1 MTGFHDYVNNGDCA
15 VVADELDSYLDEKV
29 ISRMEDFNILSW
41 WKTNA
46 NRYPTLAR
54 IARNIL
60 AISITTVASES
71 AFSTNGRVVSSYRK
85 KLHPSTLEALMCCQ
99 TKLGSGSSR
108 LRECLGSCGDWL
120 VRYWRSASDSS
131 SETETDI
138 MEIDSP
144 PDFSPPKPRD
154 RIVRRLINIGVPEEF
169 LDYSGIVNFAKNDK
183 SRIPE
188 LVSTILPPDEEVAE
202 VIQDAKAKNK
212 KVSVGPNMKGR
223 FRESMLWLQWLMFE
237 REPEKVLRKL
247 SKIGQRGVCGAVW
260 GNNDIAYR
268 CRTCEHDPTCAICVP
283 CFQNGNHKEHD
294 YSIIYTGGGCCDC
307 GDVTAWKRE
316 GFCSRHKGAEQIQ
329 PLPEKYANSAAPVLD
344 ALFIYWENKLSLA
357 ESVGQE
363 NPRASDHVAER
374 RKLANELTFAVVE
387 MLLEFCKNSES
398 LLSFVS
404 KRVISVI
411 GLLDILVRAE
421 RFSSDVVVRKLHELL
436 LKLLGEPI
444 FKYEFAKVF
453 LSYYPVFVKDAIR
466 EHSDDTIKK
475 YPLLSTF
482 SVQIFTVP
490 TLTPRLVKEM
500 NLLEM
505 LLGCLREIF
514 DSCAG
519 DDSCLQVAKWANLYE
534 TTNRVIGDIRF
545 VMSHAAV
552 SKYATHEQLNISK
565 AWMKLLTFVQ
575 GMNPQKRE
583 TGIHIREENEY
594 MHLPLV
600 LDHSIAN
607 IQPLLVD
614 GAFSSAVAEETR
626 YDFSMYKQDI
636 GDGDSLRHAKVG
648 RLSQESSVCGAMGRS
663 SLSASTLK
671 ADDVIFDAV
680 SDVLLPHSV
689 TWLAH
694 ECLRAMENWL
704 GVDDRSVSVN
714 DILSPNASRISGS
727 NFVALKKTLSKIKKG
742 KSIFSRLAGSSEV
755 TAGIQESG
763 DLDNATSMG
772 KESKITIS
780 GERDTASWR
789 SAGFNDS
796 EMEGE
801 CATELD
807 NLHVLSLCYWPDI
820 TYDVSSQDV
829 SVHIPLHRLLS
840 LIIQKALRRCYGE
853 SAASESADTG
863 AENPLSAVSLDFF
876 GHILG
881 GCHPYGFS
889 AFVMEHPLRIRVFC
903 AQVHAGMWRRNGDAA
918 LSSCE
923 WYRAVRW
930 SEQGLELDL
939 FLLQCCA
946 ALAPADLYE
955 PILVQEML
963 TLIIQILQERRFCG
977 LTTAESL
984 KRELVHRLAI
994 GDATHSQLVKSL
1006 PRDLSKFDQLQEIL
1020 DAVAMYSHPSGFNQG
1035 MYSLRWSYWKELDIY
1050 HPRWSS
1056 RDLQVAEE
1064 RYLRFCSVSALTA
1077 QLPRWTKIY
1086 YPLES
1091 IAGIATCKVVL
1102 QVIRAVLFYAVF
1114 TDNPTD
1120 SRAPYGVL
1128 LTALHLLAL
1137 ALDVC
1142 FQKKKSGDQ
1151 SCDIGGSTPILDF
1164 ASEEI
1169 AEGLNNGAGKQSLLS
1184 LLVFLMG
1191 MYKKDGADNFLEA
1204 GNCNLSSV
1212 IESLLK
1218 KFAEIDSRCMTKLQ
1232 QLAPEIVSHLSQSLP
1247 RDDTSGSFSASD
1259 SEKRK
1264 AKARERQA
1272 AILEKMKAEQFKF
1285 LSSISSNIEDAP
1297 KSAPE
1302 VTNYDAEHVS
1312 EESVQD
1318 VCALC
1323 HDPNSR
1329 TPVSYL
1335 ILLQKSRLLSFVDRG
1350 SPSWDQDQWL
1360 GKECGTISANNMVNQ
1375 FGTNT
1380 PSSALGVISS
1390 CQLAQVAEEAV
1401 NQFAYNGKPE
1411 EVNAV
1416 LEFVKAQFPSLR
1428 NIPIPF
1434 TFSNGRKCTASS
1446 MEMFEQDLYLSICR
1460 EMRKNM
1466 TYPDLM
1472 KEDEECSVAEGGLKN
1487 RGNSDSFLLG
1497 KYVASISKEMRENA
1511 SASEVSRGDRIAAES
1526 LVYDGFG
1533 PIDCDGIHLSSCGHA
1548 VHQGCLDRYV
1558 SSLKE
1563 RQVLPTTE
1571 GNLILLLNARDLLI
1585 TWLFSISQDDLLENV
1600 DKVLEW
1606 AILIGFALLCFLFE
1620 SFHYGEFLCPVCRQ
1634 LANSVLPALPWDLQ
1648 RINEQPTVSGVG
1660 LSLDSN
1666 SSFTTREE
1674 NTSLQLQQAVSLLQ
1688 SASNVVG
1695 KADVIESFPLLKNEI
1710 MASNVEAV
1718 SRRMCKMYFQNKL
1731 DKFFGSARVNPSLI
1745 MWDALKYSLMSME
1758 IAARSEKTS
1767 TTPIYDV
1774 NALDKEL
1781 KSSSGFVLSLL
1792 LKVVQSMRSKNSL
1805 HVLQRFRGIQLFAES
1820 ICSGTSIDNPGGRCK
1835 RGGTCPVTSIPLH
1848 VIFLRVV
1855 LFVPCNMLSIL
1866 KHADVEV
1873 SYPDI
1878 QFWNRASDPVLARD
1892 PFSSLM
1898 WVLFCLPC
1906 QFILCKESLLSL
1918 VHVFYAV
1925 TLSQAVLSCC
1935 GKLQSKV
1942 NELGFSDSLISDI
1955 SKLLGE
1961 FGSAQEYFVS
1971 NYIDPSCDIK
1981 DMIRRLSFPYLRRCA
1996 LLWKLLNSTVPPPFS
2011 DRDHVL
2017 ARSSHGISDMMDS
2030 SDDALSDLKEIQ
2042 EVEKMFKIPSLDVIL
2057 KDEVLRSLVL
2067 KWFHH
2072 FSKEFEV
2079 HRFQHVL
2086 YSTPAVPFKLMCL
2099 PHLYQDLLQSVALI
2113 ASLFLM
2119 NLLCACYVVDYVPQA
2134 GSHAAGEQLYSYF
2147 YNSSIAYFYLEGKA
2161 VVKAMQWPV
2170 VLRTTILLQR
2180 CARQAPWPSPYLD
2193 AFGEEDI
2200 EMHRGKP
2207 LYLNEER
2214 YAALTYMGKKM
2225 VLRNPKIA
2233 KLLVFNF
2240 MENKLRILDAGA
2252 LQIFISLNLNEFGVH
2267 RRSAAGK
2274 YTSSAPLNGCT
2285 VICKA

>member
-1 MTGFHDYVNNGDCA
+1 
-15 VVADELDSYLDEKV
+15 
-29 ISRMEDFNILSW
+29 
-41 WKTNA
+41 
-46 NRYPTLAR
+46 
-54 IARNIL
+54 
-60 AISITTVASES
+60 
-71 AFSTNGRVVSSYRK
+71 
-85 KLHPSTLEALMCCQ
+85 
-99 TKLGSGSSR
+99 
-108 LRECLGSCGDWL
+108 
-120 VRYWRSASDSS
+120 
-131 SETETDI
+131 
-138 MEIDSP
+138 
-144 PDFSPPKPRD
+144 
-154 RIVRRLINIGVPEEF
+154 
-169 LDYSGIVNFAKNDK
+169 
-183 SRIPE
+183 
-188 LVSTILPPDEEVAE
+188 
-202 VIQDAKAKNK
+202 
-212 KVSVGPNMKGR
+212 
-223 FRESMLWLQWLMFE
+223 
-237 REPEKVLRKL
+237 
-247 SKIGQRGVCGAVW
+247 
-260 GNNDIAYR
+260 
-268 CRTCEHDPTCAICVP
+268 
-283 CFQNGNHKEHD
+283 
-294 YSIIYTGGGCCDC
+294 
-307 GDVTAWKRE
+307 
-316 GFCSRHKGAEQIQ
+316 
-329 PLPEKYANSAAPVLD
+329 
-344 ALFIYWENKLSLA
+344 
-357 ESVGQE
+357 
-363 NPRASDHVAER
+363 
-374 RKLANELTFAVVE
+374 
-387 MLLEFCKNSES
+387 
-398 LLSFVS
+398 
-404 KRVISVI
+404 
-411 GLLDILVRAE
+411 
-421 RFSSDVVVRKLHELL
+421 
-436 LKLLGEPI
+436 
-444 FKYEFAKVF
+444 
-453 LSYYPVFVKDAIR
+453 
-466 EHSDDTIKK
+466 
-475 YPLLSTF
+475 
-482 SVQIFTVP
+482 
-490 TLTPRLVKEM
+490 
-500 NLLEM
+500 
-505 LLGCLREIF
+505 
-514 DSCAG
+514 
-519 DDSCLQVAKWANLYE
+519 
-534 TTNRVIGDIRF
+534 
-545 VMSHAAV
+545 
-552 SKYATHEQLNISK
+552 
-565 AWMKLLTFVQ
+565 
-575 GMNPQKRE
+575 
-583 TGIHIREENEY
+583 
-594 MHLPLV
+594 
-600 LDHSIAN
+600 
-607 IQPLLVD
+607 
-614 GAFSSAVAEETR
+614 
-626 YDFSMYKQDI
+626 
-636 GDGDSLRHAKVG
+636 
-648 RLSQESSVCGAMGRS
+648 
-663 SLSASTLK
+663 
-671 ADDVIFDAV
+671 
-680 SDVLLPHSV
+680 
-689 TWLAH
+689 
-694 ECLRAMENWL
+694 
-704 GVDDRSVSVN
+704 
-714 DILSPNASRISGS
+714 
-727 NFVALKKTLSKIKKG
+727 
-742 KSIFSRLAGSSEV
+742 
-755 TAGIQESG
+755 
-763 DLDNATSMG
+763 
-772 KESKITIS
+772 
-780 GERDTASWR
+780 
-789 SAGFNDS
+789 
-796 EMEGE
+796 
-801 CATELD
+801 
-807 NLHVLSLCYWPDI
+807 
-820 TYDVSSQDV
+820 
-829 SVHIPLHRLLS
+829 
-840 LIIQKALRRCYGE
+840 
-853 SAASESADTG
+853 
-863 AENPLSAVSLDFF
+863 
-876 GHILG
+876 
-881 GCHPYGFS
+881 
-889 AFVMEHPLRIRVFC
+889 
-903 AQVHAGMWRRNGDAA
+903 
-918 LSSCE
+918 
-923 WYRAVRW
+923 
-930 SEQGLELDL
+930 
-939 FLLQCCA
+939 
-946 ALAPADLYE
+946 
-955 PILVQEML
+955 ML

-1114 TDNPTD
+1114 TDKPTD

-1380 PSSALGVISS
+1380 PSSGLGVISS

-1411 EVNAV
+1411 EVNSV

-1487 RGNSDSFLLG
+1487 RWNSDSFLLG

-1563 RQVLPTTE
+1563 RYNRRIIFE
-1571 GNLILLLNARDLLI
+1571 GGHI
-1585 TWLFSISQDDLLENV
+1585 V
-1600 DKVLEW
+1600 DPDQ
-1606 AILIGFALLCFLFE
+1606 
-1620 SFHYGEFLCPVCRQ
+1620 GEFLCPVCRQ

-1660 LSLDSN
+1660 LSLDSS

-1674 NTSLQLQQAVSLLQ
+1674 NTSFQLQQAVSLLQ

-1695 KADVIESFPLLKNEI
+1695 KADVIESFPLMKNEI

-1767 TTPIYDV
+1767 MTPIYDV
-1774 NALDKEL
+1774 NALDREL

-1835 RGGTCPVTSIPLH
+1835 RGG
-1848 VIFLRVV
+1848 
-1855 LFVPCNMLSIL
+1855 NMLSIL

-2086 YSTPAVPFKLMCL
+2086 YSTPAVPFKLMRL
-2099 PHLYQDLLQSVALI
+2099 PYLYQDLLQRYIKQCCSDCKSVLDEPALC
-2113 ASLFLM
+2113 
-2119 NLLCACYVVDYVPQA
+2119 LLCGRLCSPSWKPCCSCQ
-2134 GSHAAGEQLYSYF
+2134 SHAMACGAGTGVFLL
-2147 YNSSIAYFYLEGKA
+2147 IR
-2161 VVKAMQWPV
+2161 
-2170 VLRTTILLQR
+2170 RTTILLQR

-2214 YAALTYMGKKM
+2214 NAALTYMVASHGLDRSSK
-2225 VLRNPKIA
+2225 VLSQTTIGGFF
-2233 KLLVFNF
+2233 LV
-2240 MENKLRILDAGA
+2240 
-2252 LQIFISLNLNEFGVH
+2252 
-2267 RRSAAGK
+2267 
-2274 YTSSAPLNGCT
+2274 
-2285 VICKA
+2285 

>member
-1 MTGFHDYVNNGDCA
+1 
-15 VVADELDSYLDEKV
+15 
-29 ISRMEDFNILSW
+29 
-41 WKTNA
+41 
-46 NRYPTLAR
+46 
-54 IARNIL
+54 
-60 AISITTVASES
+60 
-71 AFSTNGRVVSSYRK
+71 
-85 KLHPSTLEALMCCQ
+85 MC
-99 TKLGSGSSR
+99 
-108 LRECLGSCGDWL
+108 
-120 VRYWRSASDSS
+120 YWRSASDSS
-131 SETETDI
+131 SETETETDI

-144 PDFSPPKPRD
+144 PDFTPPKPRD
-154 RIVRRLINIGVPEEF
+154 RIVRRLINIGVAEEF

-183 SRIPE
+183 SRISE

-212 KVSVGPNMKGR
+212 VSMGPNMEWG
-223 FRESMLWLQWLMFE
+223 FRESMVWLQWLMFE

-283 CFQNGNHKEHD
+283 CFQNGNHKDHD

-316 GFCSRHKGAEQIQ
+316 GFCSKHKGAEQIQ
-329 PLPEKYANSAAPVLD
+329 PLPQKYANSAAPVLD
-344 ALFIYWENKLSLA
+344 ALFIYWENKLSSA

-404 KRVISVI
+404 KRVISIV

-421 RFSSDVVVRKLHELL
+421 RFLIVVVKKLHELL

-453 LSYYPVFVKDAIR
+453 LSYYPVFVNDAIR
-466 EHSDDTIKK
+466 ECSDDTIKK

-505 LLGCLREIF
+505 LLGCLRDIF
-514 DSCAG
+514 VSCAG

-545 VMSHAAV
+545 VMSHVAV
-552 SKYATHEQLNISK
+552 SKYATHDQLDISK
-565 AWMKLLTFVQ
+565 TWMKLLAFVQ
-575 GMNPQKRE
+575 GMNPQKKE

-614 GAFSSAVAEETR
+614 GAFSSAVGEETR
-626 YDFSMYKQDI
+626 CDFNMYKQDI

-671 ADDVIFDAV
+671 ADDVLYDAV

-694 ECLRAMENWL
+694 ECLRAMEKWL
-704 GVDDRSVSVN
+704 GVNDRSISLN
-714 DILSPNASRISGS
+714 DVLSPNASRISGS

-742 KSIFSRLAGSSEV
+742 KSIFSRLAGSSDITV
-755 TAGIQESG
+755 GIQESG
-763 DLDNATSMG
+763 DLENATSMG

-780 GERDTASWR
+780 GERGTASCR
-789 SAGFNDS
+789 SAGFSDS
-796 EMEGE
+796 GMEGE

-807 NLHVLSLCYWPDI
+807 NLHVLSLRYWPDI
-820 TYDVSSQDV
+820 MYDVSSQDV

-840 LIIQKALRRCYGE
+840 LIVQKALRRCYGE
-853 SAASESADTG
+853 SAASDSAGTG

-903 AQVHAGMWRRNGDAA
+903 AQVHAGMWRKNGDAA

-946 ALAPADLYE
+946 ALAPADLYVNRIIERFGLSNYLSLNLEQPSEYE

-1006 PRDLSKFDQLQEIL
+1006 PRDLSKIDRLQEIL
-1020 DAVAMYSHPSGFNQG
+1020 DMVAFYSNPSGFNQG
-1035 MYSLRWSYWKELDIY
+1035 MYSLRWTYWKELDIY

-1114 TDNPTD
+1114 TDKSTD

-1142 FQKKKSGDQ
+1142 FQKSKFGDQ
-1151 SCDIGGSTPILDF
+1151 SCDIGGSTPLLDF
-1164 ASEEI
+1164 ADEEI
-1169 AEGLNNGAGKQSLLS
+1169 AEGLNNGTGKQSLLS

-1204 GNCNLSSV
+1204 GNCNLSSL

-1247 RDDTSGSFSASD
+1247 RDYNSGPFSASD

-1264 AKARERQA
+1264 TKARERQA

-1285 LSSISSNIEDAP
+1285 LSSISSTIEDAP

-1302 VTNYDAEHVS
+1302 VTNYDAEHGS

-1350 SPSWDQDQWL
+1350 SPSWDQDHWL
-1360 GKECGTISANNMVNQ
+1360 GKEHGTITANNKVEQ
-1375 FGTNT
+1375 FQTNT
-1380 PSSALGVISS
+1380 ASGLGVISS
-1390 CQLAQVAEEAV
+1390 CQLAQIAEDAV

-1416 LEFVKAQFPSLR
+1416 LEFVKDQFPLLR
-1428 NIPIPF
+1428 NIQVPF
-1434 TFSNGRKCTASS
+1434 TFSNGRKSTAST

-1460 EMRKNM
+1460 ETHKN
-1466 TYPDLM
+1466 TTCPDLM
-1472 KEDEECSVAEGGLKN
+1472 EEDEECSSAEGDLKN
-1487 RGNSDSFLLG
+1487 RGNSESFLLG
-1497 KYVASISKEMRENA
+1497 KYVASISKEMRENP
-1511 SASEVSRGDRIAAES
+1511 SASEVSRSDRIAAES
-1526 LVYDGFG
+1526 SAYDGFG

-1563 RQVLPTTE
+1563 RYNRRIIFE
-1571 GNLILLLNARDLLI
+1571 GGHI
-1585 TWLFSISQDDLLENV
+1585 V
-1600 DKVLEW
+1600 DPDQ
-1606 AILIGFALLCFLFE
+1606 
-1620 SFHYGEFLCPVCRQ
+1620 GEFLCPVCRQ

-1648 RINEQPTVSGVG
+1648 RISKQPTVSGVG
-1660 LSLDSN
+1660 LSPDSN
-1666 SSFTTREE
+1666 SSVTPREE
-1674 NTSLQLQQAVSLLQ
+1674 ISSLQLQQAVSLLQ

-1695 KADVIESFPLLKNEI
+1695 KAVIESFPLMKIES

-1718 SRRMCKMYFQNKL
+1718 SRRMCKMLFQNKQ
-1731 DKFFGSARVNPSLI
+1731 DKLLGSARISPSLI

-1767 TTPIYDV
+1767 MTPIYDI
-1774 NALDKEL
+1774 NALDKEF

-1820 ICSGTSIDNPGGRCK
+1820 VSSGTSIDNPGGRCK
-1835 RGGTCPVTSIPLH
+1835 RGG
-1848 VIFLRVV
+1848 
-1855 LFVPCNMLSIL
+1855 NMLSIL

-1906 QFILCKESLLSL
+1906 QFIFCNESLLSL

-1925 TLSQAVLSCC
+1925 TISQAVLSCC

-1942 NELGFSDSLISDI
+1942 NELGVFDSLISDI

-1971 NYIDPSCDIK
+1971 NYVDPSCDIK

-1996 LLWKLLNSTVPPPFS
+1996 LLWKLLNSTVPPPFT

-2017 ARSSHGISDMMDS
+2017 DRSSHGISDMMDS
-2030 SDDALSDLKEIQ
+2030 SDDVLSDLKEIK

-2057 KDEVLRSLVL
+2057 KDQVLRSLVL

-2072 FSKEFEV
+2072 FFKEFEI
-2079 HRFQHVL
+2079 HRFQRVL
-2086 YSTPAVPFKLMCL
+2086 HSTPAVPFKLMRL
-2099 PHLYQDLLQSVALI
+2099 PHLYQDLLQRYIKQCCPDCKSVLDEPALC
-2113 ASLFLM
+2113 
-2119 NLLCACYVVDYVPQA
+2119 LLCGRLCSPSWNSCCRENGCQ
-2134 GSHAAGEQLYSYF
+2134 SHAMACGAGTGVFLL
-2147 YNSSIAYFYLEGKA
+2147 IR
-2161 VVKAMQWPV
+2161 
-2170 VLRTTILLQR
+2170 RTTILLQR

-2214 YAALTYMGKKM
+2214 YAALTYMVASHGLDRSSK
-2225 VLRNPKIA
+2225 VLSQTTIGGFF
-2233 KLLVFNF
+2233 LV
-2240 MENKLRILDAGA
+2240 
-2252 LQIFISLNLNEFGVH
+2252 
-2267 RRSAAGK
+2267 
-2274 YTSSAPLNGCT
+2274 
-2285 VICKA
+2285 

>member
-1 MTGFHDYVNNGDCA
+1 
-15 VVADELDSYLDEKV
+15 
-29 ISRMEDFNILSW
+29 
-41 WKTNA
+41 
-46 NRYPTLAR
+46 
-54 IARNIL
+54 
-60 AISITTVASES
+60 
-71 AFSTNGRVVSSYRK
+71 
-85 KLHPSTLEALMCCQ
+85 
-99 TKLGSGSSR
+99 
-108 LRECLGSCGDWL
+108 
-120 VRYWRSASDSS
+120 
-131 SETETDI
+131 

-154 RIVRRLINIGVPEEF
+154 RIVRRLMNIGVPEEF

-188 LVSTILPPDEEVAE
+188 LVSTIMPPDEEVAE

-223 FRESMLWLQWLMFE
+223 FRESMSWLQWLMFE

-260 GNNDIAYR
+260 GNDDIAYR

-421 RFSSDVVVRKLHELL
+421 MFSSDVVVRKLHELL

-583 TGIHIREENEY
+583 TGILIREENEY

-614 GAFSSAVAEETR
+614 GAFSSAVSEETR

-689 TWLAH
+689 TWVAH

-796 EMEGE
+796 QMEGE

-853 SAASESADTG
+853 SAALESADTG

-881 GCHPYGFS
+881 GCHPYGFA

-946 ALAPADLYE
+946 ALAPADLYVNRIIERFGLSNYLSLNLERPSEYE

-1114 TDNPTD
+1114 TDKPTD

-1380 PSSALGVISS
+1380 PSSGLGVISS

-1411 EVNAV
+1411 EVNSV

-1487 RGNSDSFLLG
+1487 RWNSDSFLLG

-1563 RQVLPTTE
+1563 RYNRRIIFE
-1571 GNLILLLNARDLLI
+1571 GGHI
-1585 TWLFSISQDDLLENV
+1585 V
-1600 DKVLEW
+1600 DPDQ
-1606 AILIGFALLCFLFE
+1606 
-1620 SFHYGEFLCPVCRQ
+1620 GEFLCPVCRQ

-1660 LSLDSN
+1660 LSLDSS

-1674 NTSLQLQQAVSLLQ
+1674 NTSFQLQQAVSLLQ

-1695 KADVIESFPLLKNEI
+1695 KADVIESFPLMKNEI

-1767 TTPIYDV
+1767 MTPIYDV
-1774 NALDKEL
+1774 NALDREL

-1835 RGGTCPVTSIPLH
+1835 RGG
-1848 VIFLRVV
+1848 
-1855 LFVPCNMLSIL
+1855 NMLSIL

-2086 YSTPAVPFKLMCL
+2086 YSTPAVPFKLMRL
-2099 PHLYQDLLQSVALI
+2099 PYLYQDLLQRYIKQCCSDCKSVLDEPALC
-2113 ASLFLM
+2113 
-2119 NLLCACYVVDYVPQA
+2119 LLCGRLCSPSWKPCCRESSCQ
-2134 GSHAAGEQLYSYF
+2134 SHAMACGAGTGVFLL
-2147 YNSSIAYFYLEGKA
+2147 IR
-2161 VVKAMQWPV
+2161 
-2170 VLRTTILLQR
+2170 RTTILLQR

-2214 YAALTYMGKKM
+2214 NAALTYMVASHGLDRSSK
-2225 VLRNPKIA
+2225 VLSQTTIGGFF
-2233 KLLVFNF
+2233 LV
-2240 MENKLRILDAGA
+2240 
-2252 LQIFISLNLNEFGVH
+2252 
-2267 RRSAAGK
+2267 
-2274 YTSSAPLNGCT
+2274 
-2285 VICKA
+2285 